1 MLTLTSTG
9 RQSCTLQSRFLN
21 SLSDTHTL
29 PPASATDNGKAVLCS
44 FLWVP
49 NPPAPSHAPDKSRP
63 CHKVFYNG
71 VWKFQ
76 GPPPLLPASRVP
88 GGLSLG

>member
-49 NPPAPSHAPDKSRP
+49 NPPPHPMPQTSPGPATKSSTTVCGSFRGLHHSCLP
-63 CHKVFYNG
+63 
-71 VWKFQ
+71 Q
-76 GPPPLLPASRVP
+76 GFLEA
-88 GGLSLG
+88 